1 MYTVNSVVGDEA
13 PVVFLEAWEVIFG
26 CVCASVFDEAGRGDK
41 LPPLC

>member
-13 PVVFLEAWEVIFG
+13 PVVFLEAWEVIG